1 MRRSRRQLG
10 GTLLEGA
17 LTLLALFIFIF
28 AILEFGRVYNIYQTL
43 TNAAREGARFAVA
56 PCPSLGAASCPY
68 GAGNP
73 PTNADIQSRVQ
84 SFLSSAHINDATI
97 TVDQAVAGTI
107 NGSPTVFTN
116 VNVQAPYSFIFF
128 PFGSIT
134 LRTQAVMRN
143 ENN

>member
-1 MRRSRRQLG
+1 MRRRLLQRG
-10 GTLLEGA
+10 GTLVEGA
-17 LTLLALFIFIF
+17 LTLLALFIFLF
-28 AILEFGRVYNIYQTL
+28 AIMEFGRAYNIYQTL

-56 PCPSLGAASCPY
+56 PCPSLGASGCPY

-73 PTNADIQSRVQ
+73 PTIGDIQNRVQ
-84 SFLSSAHINDATI
+84 LYLDSAKITGATVS
-97 TVDQAVAGTI
+97 VDQAVNGSI
-107 NGSPTVFTN
+107 NGTPTVFTN